1 MYDYDIGK
9 RFSEKNAKWYECY
22 LEDSLYKS
30 DSVGAGANT
39 GSGAKGGRK
48 LKGFYD
54 ELCRHIFD
62 INLNLLEQI
71 GDFPITYNERSNSA
85 TIAMALSRL
94 TPYVISEYGVDCR
107 GVDLRED
114 KSQNQKQRRT
124 IDFWCATQGANG
136 LDIWIESKHLWL
148 NVGKNTRKA
157 RWGFNS
163 SCIERIKEAIT
174 QVKNIGQLQQAGKL
188 ADYDSF
194 KLALFSINVYCAKE
208 QAPDMSELDSI
219 PYEVAEM
226 IQNVAND
233 KMGVRLQGVLCS
245 ALDLRP
251 SIDTPKETIYHLYEK
266 EYLPF
271 VLLCGVVI

>member
-1 MYDYDIGK
+1 MNTIYK
-9 RFSEKNAKWYECY
+9 RFSEKNAKIYQCY

-30 DSVGAGANT
+30 DSVGVGANT

-48 LKGFYD
+48 LKSFYD

-71 GDFPITYNERSNSA
+71 GHFPIVYNERSNSA
-85 TIAMALSRL
+85 AIAMALSRL

-107 GVDLRED
+107 GVSLGQEGE
-114 KSQNQKQRRT
+114 KHRRT
-124 IDFWCATQGANG
+124 IDFWCAIEDNRF
-136 LDIWIESKHLWL
+136 DIWIESKHLWL
-148 NVGKNTRKA
+148 NVGKRA
-157 RWGFNS
+157 RWEFSS

-174 QVKNIGQLQQAGKL
+174 QVRDIGQLQQAGKL
-188 ADYDSF
+188 ADYDDF

-208 QAPDMSELDSI
+208 QAPDMQELDSI

-226 IQNVAND
+226 IQNVA
-233 KMGVRLQGVLCS
+233 KQMGASPQGVLCS

-251 SIDTPKETIYHLYEK
+251 SIDTPKEKTYHLYEK

-271 VLLCGVVI
+271 ILLGAVVLP

>member
-1 MYDYDIGK
+1 MYEYDIHK
-9 RFSEKNAKWYECY
+9 RFSEKNAKIYQCY

-30 DSVGAGANT
+30 DSVGVGANT

-48 LKGFYD
+48 LKSFYD

-71 GDFPITYNERSNSA
+71 GEFPITYSERSNSA
-85 TIAMALSRL
+85 AIAMALSRL
-94 TPYVISEYGVDCR
+94 TPYVISEYGVDCK

-114 KSQNQKQRRT
+114 ESQNEKQRRT
-124 IDFWCATQGANG
+124 IDFWCATEGANG
-136 LDIWIESKHLWL
+136 FDIWIESKHLWL
-148 NVGKNTRKA
+148 NVGKRAK
-157 RWGFNS
+157 WEFSS
-163 SCIERIKEAIT
+163 SCIGRIKEAIT
-174 QVKNIGQLQQAGKL
+174 QVRDIGQLQQAGKL

-194 KLALFSINVYCAKE
+194 KLALFSINVYCTKE
-208 QAPDMSELDSI
+208 QAPDMQELDSI

-226 IQNVAND
+226 IQNIAND
-233 KMGVRLQGVLCS
+233 KMGVRPQGVLCS

-251 SIDTPKETIYHLYEK
+251 SINTPKENVYHLYEK

>member
-54 ELCRHIFD
+54 EFCRHIFD

-94 TPYVISEYGVDCR
+94 TPYVMSEYGVDCK
-107 GVDLRED
+107 GVDLREEE
-114 KSQNQKQRRT
+114 SQNQKQRRT

-148 NVGKNTRKA
+148 NVGKRA
-157 RWGFNS
+157 RWEFSS

-174 QVKNIGQLQQAGKL
+174 QVRDIERLKQAGRVG
-188 ADYDSF
+188 DYDDF
-194 KLALFSINVYCAKE
+194 KLALFSINVYCARE

-219 PYEVAEM
+219 PYEAAEM

-233 KMGVRLQGVLCS
+233 KMGVRPQGVLCS

-251 SIDTPKETIYHLYEK
+251 SINTPKETIYHLYEK

>member
-1 MYDYDIGK
+1 MYEYDIRK
-9 RFSEKNAKWYECY
+9 RFSEKNAKIYQCY

-30 DSVGAGANT
+30 DSVGVGANT

-71 GDFPITYNERSNSA
+71 GEFPITYSERSNSA
-85 TIAMALSRL
+85 AIAMALSRL
-94 TPYVISEYGVDCR
+94 TPYVISEYGVDCK

-114 KSQNQKQRRT
+114 ESQNEKQRRT
-124 IDFWCATQGANG
+124 IDFWCATEGNNG

-148 NVGKNTRKA
+148 NVGKRAKRAFDYHCTK
-157 RWGFNS
+157 
-163 SCIERIKEAIT
+163 RIKDAIAQVKDIT
-174 QVKNIGQLQQAGKL
+174 QLKQAGRL
-188 ADYDSF
+188 ENYNDF
-194 KLALFSINVYCAKE
+194 KLALFSINVSCMKTE
-208 QAPDMSELDSI
+208 SPDMQELDSI

-226 IQNVAND
+226 IQNVANE
-233 KMGVRLQGVLCS
+233 MGISPQGVLCS

-251 SIDTPKETIYHLYEK
+251 SMNTPKENVYHLYEK

-271 VLLCGVVI
+271 VLLCGVVV

>member
-1 MYDYDIGK
+1 MYDYDIHK
-9 RFSEKNAKWYECY
+9 RFSEKNARWYECY

-48 LKGFYD
+48 LKSFYD

-71 GDFPITYNERSNSA
+71 TDFPITYNERSNSA
-85 TIAMALSRL
+85 AIAMALSCL

-114 KSQNQKQRRT
+114 ESQNKKQRRT
-124 IDFWCATQGANG
+124 IDFWCATEGANG
-136 LDIWIESKHLWL
+136 FDIWIESKHLWL
-148 NVGKNTRKA
+148 NVGKRAGWK
-157 RWGFNS
+157 FDS
-163 SCIERIKEAIT
+163 KCIERIQEAIT
-174 QVKNIGQLQQAGKL
+174 QVRDIGQLQQAGKL

-219 PYEVAEM
+219 PYEVAET
-226 IQNVAND
+226 IQDVAN
-233 KMGVRLQGVLCS
+233 KMGVRPQGVLCS

-251 SIDTPKETIYHLYEK
+251 SINTPKEKIYHLYEK

-271 VLLCGVVI
+271 VLLCGVVL

>member
-1 MYDYDIGK
+1 MYDYDIQK
-9 RFSEKNAKWYECY
+9 RFSEKNARWYECY

-48 LKGFYD
+48 LKSFYD

-85 TIAMALSRL
+85 AIAMALSCL
-94 TPYVISEYGVDCR
+94 TPYVMSEYGVDCR

-114 KSQNQKQRRT
+114 ENQNQKQRRT
-124 IDFWCATQGANG
+124 IDFWCATDGNNG
-136 LDIWIESKHLWL
+136 FDIWIESKHLWL
-148 NVGKNTRKA
+148 NVGKRA
-157 RWGFNS
+157 RWEFNS

-174 QVKNIGQLQQAGKL
+174 QVRDIEQLQL
-188 ADYDSF
+188 AERVGDYDDF

-208 QAPDMSELDSI
+208 QAPDMQELDSI
-219 PYEVAEM
+219 PYVVAEM
-226 IQNVAND
+226 IQDVA
-233 KMGVRLQGVLCS
+233 KQMGVRPQGVLCS

-251 SIDTPKETIYHLYEK
+251 SIKTDKEETYHLYKK

-271 VLLCGVVI
+271 VLLCGVVL

>member
-1 MYDYDIGK
+1 MTYTYDIAK
-9 RFSEKNAKWYECY
+9 RFNGKKPYSYW
-22 LEDSLYKS
+22 LEDSYYKS

-48 LKGFYD
+48 LKSFYD
-54 ELCRHIFD
+54 EFCRHIFD
-62 INLNLLEQI
+62 INLEIVEQI
-71 GDFPITYNERSNSA
+71 GDFPIVYNERSNSA
-85 TIAMALSRL
+85 AIAMALSRL

-107 GVDLRED
+107 GVSLGQEGE
-114 KSQNQKQRRT
+114 KQRRT
-124 IDFWCATQGANG
+124 IDFWCATEGNNG
-136 LDIWIESKHLWL
+136 FDIWIESKHLWL
-148 NVGKNTRKA
+148 NVGKRAK
-157 RWGFNS
+157 WEFSS
-163 SCIERIKEAIT
+163 SCIGRIKEAIT
-174 QVKNIGQLQQAGKL
+174 QVRDIGQLQQAGKL

-208 QAPDMSELDSI
+208 QAPDMNELDSI

-233 KMGVRLQGVLCS
+233 EMGASPQGVLCS

-251 SIDTPKETIYHLYEK
+251 SINTPKQNIYHLYEK

-271 VLLCGVVI
+271 ILLGAVVLP

>member
-219 PYEVAEM
+219 PYVVAEM
-226 IQNVAND
+226 IQNVA
-233 KMGVRLQGVLCS
+233 KQMGVRPQGVLCS
-245 ALDLRP
+245 ALDLRS
-251 SIDTPKETIYHLYEK
+251 SINTPKETIYHLYEK

>member
-1 MYDYDIGK
+1 MYDYDIQK
-9 RFSEKNAKWYECY
+9 RFSEKNVKWYECY

-85 TIAMALSRL
+85 TIAMALSCL

-114 KSQNQKQRRT
+114 ESQNQKQRRT

-136 LDIWIESKHLWL
+136 FDIWIESKHLWL
-148 NVGKNTRKA
+148 NVGKRA
-157 RWGFNS
+157 RWEFSS

-174 QVKNIGQLQQAGKL
+174 QVRDIERLKQAGRVG
-188 ADYDSF
+188 DYDDF

-219 PYEVAEM
+219 PYVVAEM
-226 IQNVAND
+226 IQNVA
-233 KMGVRLQGVLCS
+233 KQMGVRPQGVLCS
-245 ALDLRP
+245 ALDLRS
-251 SIDTPKETIYHLYEK
+251 SINTPKETIYHLYEK

>member
-1 MYDYDIGK
+1 MYEYDIHK
-9 RFSEKNAKWYECY
+9 RFSEKNARWYECY

-30 DSVGAGANT
+30 DSVNAGANT

-48 LKGFYD
+48 LKSFYD

-85 TIAMALSRL
+85 AIAMALSCL
-94 TPYVISEYGVDCR
+94 TPYVISEYGVDCK

-114 KSQNQKQRRT
+114 ESQNEKQRRT
-124 IDFWCATQGANG
+124 IDFWCATEGANG
-136 LDIWIESKHLWL
+136 FDIWIESKHLWL
-148 NVGKNTRKA
+148 NVGKRAK
-157 RWGFNS
+157 WEFSS
-163 SCIERIKEAIT
+163 SCIGRIKEAIT
-174 QVKNIGQLQQAGKL
+174 QVRDIGQLQQAGKL

-226 IQNVAND
+226 IQNVA
-233 KMGVRLQGVLCS
+233 KQMGASPQGVLCS

-251 SIDTPKETIYHLYEK
+251 SIDTPKENTYHLYEK

-271 VLLCGVVI
+271 VLLCGVVL

>member
-1 MYDYDIGK
+1 MYDYDIDK
-9 RFSEKNAKWYECY
+9 RFSEKNARWYECY

-30 DSVGAGANT
+30 DSVSAGANT

-48 LKGFYD
+48 LKSFYD

-85 TIAMALSRL
+85 AIAMALSCL
-94 TPYVISEYGVDCR
+94 TPYVISEYGVDCK

-114 KSQNQKQRRT
+114 ESQNEKQRRT
-124 IDFWCATQGANG
+124 IDFWCATEDNRF
-136 LDIWIESKHLWL
+136 DIWIESKHLWL
-148 NVGKNTRKA
+148 NVGKRAK
-157 RWGFNS
+157 WEFSS
-163 SCIERIKEAIT
+163 SCIGRIKEAIT
-174 QVKNIGQLQQAGKL
+174 QVRDIGQLQQAGKL

-194 KLALFSINVYCAKE
+194 KLALFSINVYCTKE

-219 PYEVAEM
+219 PYVVAEM

-233 KMGVRLQGVLCS
+233 KMGVRPQGVLCS

-251 SIDTPKETIYHLYEK
+251 SINTPKEKTYHLYEK

-271 VLLCGVVI
+271 VLLCGVVL

>member
-1 MYDYDIGK
+1 MYEYDIHK
-9 RFSEKNAKWYECY
+9 RFSEKNAKLYQCY

-30 DSVGAGANT
+30 NSVGVKVSRGDK
-39 GSGAKGGRK
+39 AKGGRK
-48 LKGFYD
+48 LKSFYD

-62 INLNLLEQI
+62 INLNLCEQI
-71 GDFPITYNERSNSA
+71 GEFPITYSERSNSA
-85 TIAMALSRL
+85 AIAMALSRL

-114 KSQNQKQRRT
+114 ESQNEKQRRT
-124 IDFWCATQGANG
+124 IDFWCATEGNNG

-148 NVGKNTRKA
+148 NVGKRAK
-157 RWGFNS
+157 RGFGYH
-163 SCIERIKEAIT
+163 CTKRIRDAIA
-174 QVKNIGQLQQAGKL
+174 QVKDIAQLKQAGRL
-188 ADYDSF
+188 ENYNDF
-194 KLALFSINVYCAKE
+194 KLALFSINVSCMKTE
-208 QAPDMSELDSI
+208 SPDMNELDSI

-226 IQNVAND
+226 IQNVA
-233 KMGVRLQGVLCS
+233 KQMGVCPQGVLCS

-271 VLLCGVVI
+271 VLLCGVVV

>member
-1 MYDYDIGK
+1 MYDYDIQK
-9 RFSEKNAKWYECY
+9 RFSEKNAKLYRCY

-30 DSVGAGANT
+30 NSVGVKVSRGDK
-39 GSGAKGGRK
+39 AKGGRK

-71 GDFPITYNERSNSA
+71 GDFPITYNEQSNSA
-85 TIAMALSRL
+85 AIAMALSCL
-94 TPYVISEYGVDCR
+94 TPYVMSEYGVDCK

-114 KSQNQKQRRT
+114 ESQNKKQRRT
-124 IDFWCATQGANG
+124 IDFWCATEGSNG
-136 LDIWIESKHLWL
+136 FDIWIESKHLWL
-148 NVGKNTRKA
+148 NVGKRA
-157 RWGFNS
+157 RWEFDS
-163 SCIERIKEAIT
+163 SCIGRIKEAIT
-174 QVKNIGQLQQAGKL
+174 QVRDIEQLQL
-188 ADYDSF
+188 AERVGDYDDF

-219 PYEVAEM
+219 PYVVAEM
-226 IQNVAND
+226 IQNVANE
-233 KMGVRLQGVLCS
+233 MGVRPQGVLCS

-251 SIDTPKETIYHLYEK
+251 SIATPKENIYHLYEK

-271 VLLCGVVI
+271 VLLCGVVL

>member
-1 MYDYDIGK
+1 MYDYDIDK
-9 RFSEKNAKWYECY
+9 RFSEKNARWYECY

-48 LKGFYD
+48 LKSFYD

-71 GDFPITYNERSNSA
+71 GDFPIVYNERSNSA
-85 TIAMALSRL
+85 AIAMALSCL

-107 GVDLRED
+107 GVSLGQEGE
-114 KSQNQKQRRT
+114 KHRRT
-124 IDFWCATQGANG
+124 IDFWCAIEDNRF
-136 LDIWIESKHLWL
+136 DIWIESKHLWL

-157 RWGFNS
+157 RWEFS
-163 SCIERIKEAIT
+163 SRCIKRIKEAIT
-174 QVKNIGQLQQAGKL
+174 QVRDIGQLQQAGKL

-208 QAPDMSELDSI
+208 QAPDMQELDSI

-233 KMGVRLQGVLCS
+233 EMGVRPQGVLCS

-251 SIDTPKETIYHLYEK
+251 SIDTPKQNIYHLYEK

-271 VLLCGVVI
+271 ILLGAVVLP

>member
-1 MYDYDIGK
+1 MYDYNINK
-9 RFSEKNAKWYECY
+9 RFSEKNVRWYECY

-48 LKGFYD
+48 LKSFYD

-85 TIAMALSRL
+85 TIAMALSCL
-94 TPYVISEYGVDCR
+94 TPYVMSEYGVDCK

-114 KSQNQKQRRT
+114 ESQNEKQRRT
-124 IDFWCATQGANG
+124 IDFWCATEGNNG

-157 RWGFNS
+157 RWEFNS

-174 QVKNIGQLQQAGKL
+174 QVRDIERLKQAGRVG
-188 ADYDSF
+188 DYDDF

-208 QAPDMSELDSI
+208 QAPDMNELDSI

-226 IQNVAND
+226 IQNVA
-233 KMGVRLQGVLCS
+233 KQMGVRPQGVLCS

-271 VLLCGVVI
+271 VLLCGVVV

>member
-1 MYDYDIGK
+1 MYDYDIHK
-9 RFSEKNAKWYECY
+9 RFSEKNARWYECY

-30 DSVGAGANT
+30 DSVGVGSNT

-85 TIAMALSRL
+85 AIAMALSCL

-114 KSQNQKQRRT
+114 ESQNKKQRRT
-124 IDFWCATQGANG
+124 IDFWCAIEDNRF
-136 LDIWIESKHLWL
+136 DIWIESKHLWL
-148 NVGKNTRKA
+148 NVGKRAK
-157 RWGFNS
+157 WEFSS

-174 QVKNIGQLQQAGKL
+174 QVRDIGQLQQAEKL
-188 ADYDSF
+188 ADYDDF

-208 QAPDMSELDSI
+208 QAPDMQELDSI

-226 IQNVAND
+226 IQDVAND
-233 KMGVRLQGVLCS
+233 EMGVRPQGVLCS

-251 SIDTPKETIYHLYEK
+251 SIDTPKEKTYHLYEK

-271 VLLCGVVI
+271 VLLCGVVL

>member
-1 MYDYDIGK
+1 MYEYDIHK
-9 RFSEKNAKWYECY
+9 RFSEKNARWYECY

-30 DSVGAGANT
+30 DSVNAGANT

-48 LKGFYD
+48 LKSFYD

-85 TIAMALSRL
+85 AIAMALSCL

-107 GVDLRED
+107 GVSLGQE
-114 KSQNQKQRRT
+114 SEKQRRT
-124 IDFWCATQGANG
+124 IDFWCATEGANG
-136 LDIWIESKHLWL
+136 FDIWIESKHLWL
-148 NVGKNTRKA
+148 NVGKRAK
-157 RWGFNS
+157 WEFSS

-174 QVKNIGQLQQAGKL
+174 QVRDIGQLQQAGKL

-194 KLALFSINVYCAKE
+194 KLALFSINVYCTKE
-208 QAPDMSELDSI
+208 QAPDMQELDSI

-226 IQNVAND
+226 IQNVA
-233 KMGVRLQGVLCS
+233 KQMGASPQGVLCS

>member
-1 MYDYDIGK
+1 MTYTYDIAK
-9 RFSEKNAKWYECY
+9 RFNGKKPYSYW
-22 LEDSLYKS
+22 LEDSYYKS
-30 DSVGAGANT
+30 DSVNAGANT

-48 LKGFYD
+48 LKDFYNK
-54 ELCRHIFD
+54 LCRHIFD

-85 TIAMALSRL
+85 AIAMALSCL
-94 TPYVISEYGVDCR
+94 TPYVMSEYGVDCK

-114 KSQNQKQRRT
+114 ESQNKKQRRT
-124 IDFWCATQGANG
+124 IDFWCAIEDNRF
-136 LDIWIESKHLWL
+136 DIWIESKHLWL

-157 RWGFNS
+157 RWEFNS

-174 QVKNIGQLQQAGKL
+174 QVRDIGQLQQAGKL

-194 KLALFSINVYCAKE
+194 KLALFSINIYCAKE
-208 QAPDMSELDSI
+208 QAPDMQELDSI
-219 PYEVAEM
+219 PYVVAEM
-226 IQNVAND
+226 IQNIANE
-233 KMGVRLQGVLCS
+233 MGVSPQGVLCS

-251 SIDTPKETIYHLYEK
+251 SINTPKENIYHLYEK

-271 VLLCGVVI
+271 ILLGAVVLP

>member
-1 MYDYDIGK
+1 MYDYNINK
-9 RFSEKNAKWYECY
+9 RFSEKNARWYECY

-48 LKGFYD
+48 LKSFYD

-94 TPYVISEYGVDCR
+94 TPYVMSEYGVDCR

-124 IDFWCATQGANG
+124 IDFWCATQGNNG

-157 RWGFNS
+157 RWEFSS

-174 QVKNIGQLQQAGKL
+174 QVRDIGQLQQAGKL

-219 PYEVAEM
+219 PYVVAEM
-226 IQNVAND
+226 IQNVA
-233 KMGVRLQGVLCS
+233 KQMGVRPQGVLCS

-251 SIDTPKETIYHLYEK
+251 SINTPKENVYHLYEK

>member
-1 MYDYDIGK
+1 M
-9 RFSEKNAKWYECY
+9 
-22 LEDSLYKS
+22 
-30 DSVGAGANT
+30 
-39 GSGAKGGRK
+39 
-48 LKGFYD
+48 
-54 ELCRHIFD
+54 
-62 INLNLLEQI
+62 
-71 GDFPITYNERSNSA
+71 
-85 TIAMALSRL
+85 
-94 TPYVISEYGVDCR
+94 SEYGVDCR

-124 IDFWCATQGANG
+124 IDFWCATQGNNG

-157 RWGFNS
+157 RWEFSS

-174 QVKNIGQLQQAGKL
+174 QVRDIGQLQQAGKL

-208 QAPDMSELDSI
+208 QAPDMNELDSI

-226 IQNVAND
+226 IQNVA
-233 KMGVRLQGVLCS
+233 KQMGVCPQGALCS

>member
-1 MYDYDIGK
+1 MYEYDIQK
-9 RFSEKNAKWYECY
+9 RFSEKNARWYECY

-30 DSVGAGANT
+30 DSVGAGVNT

-48 LKGFYD
+48 LKSFYD

-62 INLNLLEQI
+62 INLNLCEQI

-85 TIAMALSRL
+85 TIAMALSCL
-94 TPYVISEYGVDCR
+94 TPCVMSEYGVDCR
-107 GVDLRED
+107 GVSLGQE
-114 KSQNQKQRRT
+114 SEKQRRT
-124 IDFWCATQGANG
+124 IDFWCATEGNNG

-157 RWGFNS
+157 RWEFNS

-174 QVKNIGQLQQAGKL
+174 QVRDIERLKQAGRVG
-188 ADYDSF
+188 DYDDF

-208 QAPDMSELDSI
+208 QAPDMQELDSI

-226 IQNVAND
+226 IQNVA
-233 KMGVRLQGVLCS
+233 KQMGVRPQGVLCS

-251 SIDTPKETIYHLYEK
+251 SIDTPKENIYHLYEK

-271 VLLCGVVI
+271 VLLCGVVV

>member
-1 MYDYDIGK
+1 MYDYDIDK
-9 RFSEKNAKWYECY
+9 RFSEKNARWYECY

-30 DSVGAGANT
+30 DSVNAGANT

-71 GDFPITYNERSNSA
+71 GEFPITYSERSNSA
-85 TIAMALSRL
+85 AIAMALSRL

-114 KSQNQKQRRT
+114 ESQNKKQRRT

-148 NVGKNTRKA
+148 NVGKRA
-157 RWGFNS
+157 RWEFSS
-163 SCIERIKEAIT
+163 SCIECIKEAIT
-174 QVKNIGQLQQAGKL
+174 QVRDIGQLQQAGKL

-219 PYEVAEM
+219 PYVVAEM
-226 IQNVAND
+226 IQNVA
-233 KMGVRLQGVLCS
+233 KQMGVRPQGVLCS
-245 ALDLRP
+245 ALDLRS
-251 SIDTPKETIYHLYEK
+251 SINTPKETIYHLYEK

>member
-1 MYDYDIGK
+1 MYEYDIDK
-9 RFSEKNAKWYECY
+9 RFSEKNARWYKCY

-30 DSVGAGANT
+30 DSVNAGANT

-48 LKGFYD
+48 LKSFYD
-54 ELCRHIFD
+54 EFCRHIFD
-62 INLNLLEQI
+62 INLEIVEQI
-71 GDFPITYNERSNSA
+71 GDFPIVYNERSNSA
-85 TIAMALSRL
+85 AIAMALSRL

-107 GVDLRED
+107 GVSLGQEGE
-114 KSQNQKQRRT
+114 KQRRT
-124 IDFWCATQGANG
+124 IDFWCATEGNNG
-136 LDIWIESKHLWL
+136 FDIWIESKHLWL

-157 RWGFNS
+157 RWEFS
-163 SCIERIKEAIT
+163 SRCIKRIKEAIT
-174 QVKNIGQLQQAGKL
+174 QVRDIGQLQQAGKL

-208 QAPDMSELDSI
+208 QAPDMNELDSI

-233 KMGVRLQGVLCS
+233 EMGASPQGVLCS

-251 SIDTPKETIYHLYEK
+251 SIDTPKENIYHLYEK

-271 VLLCGVVI
+271 ILLGAVVLP

>member
-1 MYDYDIGK
+1 MYEYDIHK

-94 TPYVISEYGVDCR
+94 TPYVMSEYGVDCR

-114 KSQNQKQRRT
+114 KSQNKKQRRT

-136 LDIWIESKHLWL
+136 FDIWIESKHLWL
-148 NVGKNTRKA
+148 NVGKRA
-157 RWGFNS
+157 RWEFSS

-174 QVKNIGQLQQAGKL
+174 QVRDIGQLQQAGKL

-194 KLALFSINVYCAKE
+194 KLALFSINIYCAKE

-226 IQNVAND
+226 IQNVA
-233 KMGVRLQGVLCS
+233 KQMGIRPQGVLCS

-251 SIDTPKETIYHLYEK
+251 SINTPKETIYHLYEK

>member
-1 MYDYDIGK
+1 MTYTYDIAK
-9 RFSEKNAKWYECY
+9 RFNGKKPYSYW
-22 LEDSLYKS
+22 LEDSYYKS
-30 DSVGAGANT
+30 DSVSAGANT

-48 LKGFYD
+48 LKSFYD

-85 TIAMALSRL
+85 AIAMALSCL

-107 GVDLRED
+107 GVSLGQEGE
-114 KSQNQKQRRT
+114 KHRRT
-124 IDFWCATQGANG
+124 IDFWCATEGNNG
-136 LDIWIESKHLWL
+136 FDIWIESKHLWL

-157 RWGFNS
+157 RWEFSS

-174 QVKNIGQLQQAGKL
+174 QVRDIGQLQQAGKL

-208 QAPDMSELDSI
+208 QAPDMNELDSI

-226 IQNVAND
+226 IQNVA
-233 KMGVRLQGVLCS
+233 KQMGASPQGVLCS

-251 SIDTPKETIYHLYEK
+251 SINTPKQSIYHLYEK

-271 VLLCGVVI
+271 ILLGAVVLP

>member
-1 MYDYDIGK
+1 MYEYDIHK
-9 RFSEKNAKWYECY
+9 RFSEKNARWYECY

-48 LKGFYD
+48 LKSFYD
-54 ELCRHIFD
+54 EFCRHIFD

-85 TIAMALSRL
+85 AIAMALSCL
-94 TPYVISEYGVDCR
+94 TPYVISEYGVDCK

-114 KSQNQKQRRT
+114 ESQNEKQRRT
-124 IDFWCATQGANG
+124 IDFWCATEGANG
-136 LDIWIESKHLWL
+136 FDIWIESKHLWL
-148 NVGKNTRKA
+148 NVGKRAK
-157 RWGFNS
+157 WEFSS
-163 SCIERIKEAIT
+163 SCIGRIKEAIT
-174 QVKNIGQLQQAGKL
+174 QVRDIGQLQQAGKL

-194 KLALFSINVYCAKE
+194 KLALFSINVYCTKE
-208 QAPDMSELDSI
+208 QAPDMQELDSI

-226 IQNVAND
+226 IQNIAND
-233 KMGVRLQGVLCS
+233 KMGVRPQGVLCS

-251 SIDTPKETIYHLYEK
+251 SINTPKEKIYHLYEK

-271 VLLCGVVI
+271 VLLCGVVL

>member
-114 KSQNQKQRRT
+114 ESQNQKQRRT

>member
-1 MYDYDIGK
+1 MYDYDIQK
-9 RFSEKNAKWYECY
+9 RFSEKNARWYECY

-85 TIAMALSRL
+85 AIAMALSCL
-94 TPYVISEYGVDCR
+94 TPYVISEYGVDCK
-107 GVDLRED
+107 GVDLRENE
-114 KSQNQKQRRT
+114 SQNEKQRRT
-124 IDFWCATQGANG
+124 IDFWCATEGNNG
-136 LDIWIESKHLWL
+136 FDIWIESKHLWL
-148 NVGKNTRKA
+148 NVGKRA
-157 RWGFNS
+157 RWEFDS
-163 SCIERIKEAIT
+163 SCIGRIKEAIT
-174 QVKNIGQLQQAGKL
+174 QVRDIEQLQL
-188 ADYDSF
+188 AERVGDYDDF

-226 IQNVAND
+226 IQNIAND
-233 KMGVRLQGVLCS
+233 KMGVRPQGVLCS

-251 SIDTPKETIYHLYEK
+251 SINTPKENVYHLYEK

-271 VLLCGVVI
+271 VLLCGVVL

>member
-1 MYDYDIGK
+1 MYDYNINK
-9 RFSEKNAKWYECY
+9 RFSEKNARWYECY

-124 IDFWCATQGANG
+124 IDFWCATQGNNG
-136 LDIWIESKHLWL
+136 FDIWIESKHLWL

-157 RWGFNS
+157 RWEFNS

-174 QVKNIGQLQQAGKL
+174 QVRDIGQLQQAGKL

-194 KLALFSINVYCAKE
+194 KLALFSINVYCARE

-226 IQNVAND
+226 IQNVA
-233 KMGVRLQGVLCS
+233 KQMGVRPQGVLCS

>member
-1 MYDYDIGK
+1 MYDYDIQK
-9 RFSEKNAKWYECY
+9 RFSEKNARWYECY

-48 LKGFYD
+48 LKSFYD

-94 TPYVISEYGVDCR
+94 TPYVMSEYGVDCR
-107 GVDLRED
+107 GVDLREEE
-114 KSQNQKQRRT
+114 SQNQKQRRT

-136 LDIWIESKHLWL
+136 FDIWIESKHLWL
-148 NVGKNTRKA
+148 NVGKRA
-157 RWGFNS
+157 RWEFSS

-174 QVKNIGQLQQAGKL
+174 QVRDIGQLQQAGKL

-208 QAPDMSELDSI
+208 QAPDMNELDSI
-219 PYEVAEM
+219 PYVVAEM
-226 IQNVAND
+226 IQNVA
-233 KMGVRLQGVLCS
+233 KQMGVRPQGVLCS

>member
-1 MYDYDIGK
+1 MYDYDIHK
-9 RFSEKNAKWYECY
+9 RFSEKNARWYECY

-30 DSVGAGANT
+30 DSVNSGANT

-48 LKGFYD
+48 LKSFYD

-71 GDFPITYNERSNSA
+71 GDFPIVYNERSNSA
-85 TIAMALSRL
+85 AIAMALSCL

-107 GVDLRED
+107 GVSLGQE
-114 KSQNQKQRRT
+114 SEKQRRT
-124 IDFWCATQGANG
+124 IDFWCAIEDNRF
-136 LDIWIESKHLWL
+136 DIWIESKHLWL

-157 RWGFNS
+157 RWEFNS
-163 SCIERIKEAIT
+163 SCIKRIKEAIT
-174 QVKNIGQLQQAGKL
+174 QVRDIGQLQQAGKL

-208 QAPDMSELDSI
+208 QAPDMSDLDSI
-219 PYEVAEM
+219 PYVVAEM

-233 KMGVRLQGVLCS
+233 EIGVRPQGVLCS

-251 SIDTPKETIYHLYEK
+251 SINTPKENVYHLYEK

-271 VLLCGVVI
+271 ILLGAVVLP

>member
-1 MYDYDIGK
+1 MYDYDIQK
-9 RFSEKNAKWYECY
+9 RFSEKNARWYECY

-85 TIAMALSRL
+85 TIAMALSCL
-94 TPYVISEYGVDCR
+94 TPYVMSEYGVDCR

-114 KSQNQKQRRT
+114 ESQNKKQRRT
-124 IDFWCATQGANG
+124 IDFWCATEGNNG

-148 NVGKNTRKA
+148 NVGKRA
-157 RWGFNS
+157 RWEFSS

-174 QVKNIGQLQQAGKL
+174 QVRDIGQLQQAGKL

-219 PYEVAEM
+219 PYVVAEM
-226 IQNVAND
+226 IQNVA
-233 KMGVRLQGVLCS
+233 KQMGVRPQGVLCS

>member
-1 MYDYDIGK
+1 MYNYDIHK
-9 RFSEKNAKWYECY
+9 RFSEKNARWYECY

-48 LKGFYD
+48 LKSFYD

-62 INLNLLEQI
+62 INLNLLEQKQI

-85 TIAMALSRL
+85 AIAMALSRL
-94 TPYVISEYGVDCR
+94 TPYVMSEYGVDCK

-114 KSQNQKQRRT
+114 ESQNEKQRRT
-124 IDFWCATQGANG
+124 IDFWCATDKF
-136 LDIWIESKHLWL
+136 DIWIESKHLWI
-148 NVGKNTRKA
+148 NVGKRA
-157 RWGFNS
+157 RWEFDS
-163 SCIERIKEAIT
+163 KCIERIKKAIT
-174 QVKNIGQLQQAGKL
+174 QVRDIEQLQL
-188 ADYDSF
+188 AERVGDYDDF
-194 KLALFSINVYCAKE
+194 KLALFSINIYCAKE

-219 PYEVAEM
+219 PYVVAEM
-226 IQNVAND
+226 IQSVAND
-233 KMGVRLQGVLCS
+233 EKMGVRPQGVLCS

-251 SIDTPKETIYHLYEK
+251 SIKTDKENTYHLYEK

-271 VLLCGVVI
+271 VLLCGVVL

>member
-1 MYDYDIGK
+1 MYDYNINK
-9 RFSEKNAKWYECY
+9 RFSEKNARWYECY

-39 GSGAKGGRK
+39 GSGTKGGRK
-48 LKGFYD
+48 LKSFYD
-54 ELCRHIFD
+54 EFCRHIFD

-85 TIAMALSRL
+85 TIAMALSCL
-94 TPYVISEYGVDCR
+94 TPYVMSEYGVDCK

-114 KSQNQKQRRT
+114 ESQNEKQRRT
-124 IDFWCATQGANG
+124 IDFWCATEGNNG

-157 RWGFNS
+157 RWEFSS
-163 SCIERIKEAIT
+163 SCIKRIKEAIT
-174 QVKNIGQLQQAGKL
+174 QVRDIGQLQQAGKL

-226 IQNVAND
+226 IQNVA
-233 KMGVRLQGVLCS
+233 KQMGVRPQGVLCS

-271 VLLCGVVI
+271 VLLCGVVV

>member
-1 MYDYDIGK
+1 MYDYDIHK
-9 RFSEKNAKWYECY
+9 RFSEKNARWYECY

-48 LKGFYD
+48 LKDFYNK
-54 ELCRHIFD
+54 LCRHIFD
-62 INLNLLEQI
+62 INLNLCECEQI
-71 GDFPITYNERSNSA
+71 GDFPIVYNERSNSA
-85 TIAMALSRL
+85 AIAMALSRL

-107 GVDLRED
+107 GVSLGQEGE
-114 KSQNQKQRRT
+114 KHRRT
-124 IDFWCATQGANG
+124 IDFWCAIEDNRF
-136 LDIWIESKHLWL
+136 DIWIESKHLWL

-157 RWGFNS
+157 RWEFS
-163 SCIERIKEAIT
+163 SRCIKRIKKAIT
-174 QVKNIGQLQQAGKL
+174 QVRDIGQLQQAGKL
-188 ADYDSF
+188 ADYDDF
-194 KLALFSINVYCAKE
+194 KLALFSINIYCAKE

-233 KMGVRLQGVLCS
+233 KMGVRPQGVLCS

-251 SIDTPKETIYHLYEK
+251 SINTPKEKIYHLYEK